1 MGYSYIRSMIG
12 VTSAWFTFADGIEL
26 FNFPFDWSV
35 FEYMAITLM
44 PQTYQ
49 NNLGNDI
56 IVKCIGGR
64 YSMDDLY
71 PLQEQAGKSG
81 YNTLVIFNTHQR
93 VTLGVSSSGRQFHAS
108 VLAPFAEVVLEDSVG
123 YVDGYIIAKSFR
135 QRDTVQAGAV
145 RLNGNCFARGNMGML
160 TCSAGPNTAGNI
172 ACPDSATSRNKLTSP
187 PPPPRMTPAPAP
199 SPGCSDQIRRRR
211 CEKKRSRGKCSRRR
225 IREVKCR
232 ATCEHC
238 NDAISARSSTTG

>member
-1 MGYSYIRSMIG
+1 PPPPCTLESAFLTTPTLRPHSICSYSLITAGDAHISSSEARAAFAIGGTATDGTPTQAARVMGYSYIRSMIG

-49 NNLGNDI
+49 NNMGNDI
-56 IVKCIGGR
+56 IVKCSGGR

-135 QRDTVQAGAV
+135 QRDTVQA
-145 RLNGNCFARGNMGML
+145 
-160 TCSAGPNTAGNI
+160 
-172 ACPDSATSRNKLTSP
+172 
-187 PPPPRMTPAPAP
+187 
-199 SPGCSDQIRRRR
+199 
-211 CEKKRSRGKCSRRR
+211 
-225 IREVKCR
+225 
-232 ATCEHC
+232 
-238 NDAISARSSTTG
+238 